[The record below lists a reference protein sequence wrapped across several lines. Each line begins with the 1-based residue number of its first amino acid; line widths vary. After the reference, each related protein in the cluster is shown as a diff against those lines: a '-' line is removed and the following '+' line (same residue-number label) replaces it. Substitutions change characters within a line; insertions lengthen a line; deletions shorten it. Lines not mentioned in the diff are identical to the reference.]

1 MQKLYFMRKQKS
13 GKNWQNFNKK
23 PLKWQKIR

>member
-23 PLKWQKIR
+23 PLKMAKN